1 MKTKITLVAIS
12 SSLALV
18 MPALLAQSTN
28 TNAPLFLLTTNAS
41 PLPENSRYQPTLEDE
56 RALGE
61 GALLPPGLKE
71 KLKLTNA
78 QRTELK
84 PIEDEFTNTWKLYFI
99 ANQSRI
105 ESAHEANQRARV
117 SKDPARI
124 QLARQQVQNVWV
136 GLQRDR
142 KAAVYNFKRLLTPE
156 QVKILEE
163 PKNQWRENQA
173 NEANDP
179 SAN

>member
-1 MKTKITLVAIS
+1 LE
-12 SSLALV
+12 
-18 MPALLAQSTN
+18 ALL
-28 TNAPLFLLTTNAS
+28 
-41 PLPENSRYQPTLEDE
+41 
-56 RALGE
+56 
-61 GALLPPGLKE
+61 
-71 KLKLTNA
+71 
-78 QRTELK
+78 
-84 PIEDEFTNTWKLYFI
+84 
-99 ANQSRI
+99 